1 VAKKSLHALTLF
13 LFVVF
18 CGSGPAAA
26 EEINKNFHQSFNV
39 KAGDSL
45 CLRFG
50 DGNVT
55 VVPWEKDVID
65 VSVRY
70 RADIDVAG
78 IRLGGRNDFDVEFRQ
93 TGNTVYVTAK
103 EPSSGAI
110 GFYNKKV
117 YEYVYEIHSPG
128 TVHLDLEGDD
138 GDVKIEN
145 WAAEVECRV
154 DDGDIHL
161 KNITGGRTDLRTDD
175 GDVTIDQLSGDL
187 TITMDDGD
195 VTLTACDLG
204 SCRVDGEDGEVRVR
218 QSKGS
223 FDITVD
229 DGNVIMERIEARG
242 LHISAAEGD
251 IDVDLLTGPTPL
263 DAELKTEDGDI
274 EIDLEK
280 GFSVSFHISADDPD
294 NVRLDMTGIE
304 SFKEDRYG
312 KSGSINGGTGRMR
325 IRTDEGDVTIKEK
338 S

>member
-1 VAKKSLHALTLF
+1 MARKSLYALTLSFF
-13 LFVVF
+13 LFF
-18 CGSGPAAA
+18 CGLGLVAA

-39 KAGDSL
+39 KEGDSL

-50 DGNVT
+50 DGDVT
-55 VVPWEKDVID
+55 IAPWEKDVID

-93 TGNTVYVTAK
+93 SGNTVYVTAK

-138 GDVKIEN
+138 GDVTIEN
-145 WAAEVECRV
+145 WGAEVECRV

-161 KNITGGRTDLRTDD
+161 KNIAGGRTDVRTDD
-175 GDVTIDQLSGDL
+175 GDVTIDKLSGNL
-187 TITMDDGD
+187 TIALDDGNI
-195 VTLTACDLG
+195 TLTACDLE
-204 SCRVDGEDGEVRVR
+204 SCRVDGEDGEVTVR

-251 IDVDLLTGPTPL
+251 IEVDLLSGPAL
-263 DAELKTEDGDI
+263 DAEFKTEDGDI

-280 GFSVSFHISADDPD
+280 GFSVSFHVSADETD
-294 NVRLDMTGIE
+294 NIRLDMIGTE
-304 SFKEDRYG
+304 NYKEDRYS
-312 KSGSINGGTGRMR
+312 KSGSINGGNGRLR
-325 IRTDEGDVTIKEK
+325 VRTDEGDVTIREK
-338 S
+338 P

>member
-1 VAKKSLHALTLF
+1 MAKKSLCALTLSFF
-13 LFVVF
+13 LFF
-18 CGSGPAAA
+18 CGLGLAGA
-26 EEINKNFHQSFNV
+26 EEINKNFHQNFNV
-39 KAGDSL
+39 KEGDSL

-50 DGNVT
+50 DGDVT
-55 VVPWEKDVID
+55 IVPWEKDVID

-78 IRLGGRNDFDVEFRQ
+78 IRLGGRDDFDVEFRQ
-93 TGNTVYVTAK
+93 SGNTVYITAK

-117 YEYVYEIHSPG
+117 YEYVYEIHSPA
-128 TVHLDLEGDD
+128 TVRLNLEGDD
-138 GDVKIEN
+138 GDVTIEN
-145 WAAEVECRV
+145 WGAEIECRA

-161 KNITGGRTDLRTDD
+161 KNIAGGKTDLRTDD
-175 GDVTIDQLSGDL
+175 GDVTIDQLSGNL
-187 TITMDDGD
+187 TITLDDGD
-195 VTLTACDLG
+195 ITMTACDLE
-204 SCRVDGEDGEVRVR
+204 SCRVDGEDGEVKVR

-229 DGNVIMERIEARG
+229 DGHVIMERIEARG
-242 LHISAAEGD
+242 LHVSSAEGD
-251 IDVDLLTGPTPL
+251 IEVDLLAGPAL

-312 KSGSINGGTGRMR
+312 KSGSINGGTGRLR
-325 IRTDEGDVTIKEK
+325 IRTDDGDVTIREK
-338 S
+338 R

>member
-1 VAKKSLHALTLF
+1 MARKSLCALTLSFF
-13 LFVVF
+13 LFF
-18 CGSGPAAA
+18 CGLGLAAA

-39 KAGDSL
+39 KGGDSL

-50 DGNVT
+50 DGDVT

-93 TGNTVYVTAK
+93 SGNTVYVTAK

-128 TVHLDLEGDD
+128 TVRLDLEGDD
-138 GDVKIEN
+138 GDVMIEN
-145 WAAEVECRV
+145 WRAEVECRV

-161 KNITGGRTDLRTDD
+161 KNIAGGRTDVRTDD
-175 GDVTIDQLSGDL
+175 GDVTIDTLSGDL
-187 TITMDDGD
+187 TITIDDGD
-195 VTLTACDLG
+195 VILTACDLG
-204 SCRVDGEDGEVRVR
+204 SCRVDGEDGEVKIR

-242 LHISAAEGD
+242 LHISAAEGN
-251 IDVDLLTGPTPL
+251 IEVDLLAGPAL

-274 EIDLEK
+274 EINLEK
-280 GFSVSFHISADDPD
+280 GFSVSFHVSADDTD
-294 NVRLDMTGIE
+294 NIRLDLTGIE

-325 IRTDEGDVTIKEK
+325 VRTDDGDVTIRGK

>member
-1 VAKKSLHALTLF
+1 MTRKSLCALTLSFF
-13 LFVVF
+13 LFF
-18 CGSGPAAA
+18 CGLGRVAA

-39 KAGDSL
+39 KGGDSL

-50 DGNVT
+50 DGDVT

-78 IRLGGRNDFDVEFRQ
+78 IRLGGRDDFDVEFRQ
-93 TGNTVYVTAK
+93 SGNTVYVTAK

-138 GDVKIEN
+138 GDVTIEN
-145 WAAEVECRV
+145 WGAEVECRA

-161 KNITGGRTDLRTDD
+161 KNISGSRTDVRTDD
-175 GDVTIDQLSGDL
+175 GNVTIDGLTGNL
-187 TITMDDGD
+187 TIALDDGD
-195 VTLTACDLG
+195 ITLISCDLE

-223 FDITVD
+223 FNITVD
-229 DGNVIMERIEARG
+229 DGNVIMEKIEARG

-251 IDVDLLTGPTPL
+251 IEVDLLAGPTL

-274 EIDLEK
+274 EIGLEK

-294 NVRLDMTGIE
+294 NIRLDMTGIE

-312 KSGSINGGTGRMR
+312 KSGSINGGTGRLR
-325 IRTDEGDVTIKEK
+325 IRTDDGDVTIKEK

>member
-1 VAKKSLHALTLF
+1 MTRKSIYVLTLF
-13 LFVVF
+13 FFLFF
-18 CGSGPAAA
+18 SGSGLAAA
-26 EEINKNFHQSFNV
+26 EEINKNFHQSFDV
-39 KAGDSL
+39 KEGDSL

-50 DGNVT
+50 DGDVT
-55 VVPWEKDVID
+55 IVPWEKNVID

-78 IRLGGRNDFDVEFRQ
+78 IRLGGRDDFDVEFRQ
-93 TGNTVYVTAK
+93 SGNTVYVTAK

-128 TVHLDLEGDD
+128 AVHLDLEGDD
-138 GDVKIEN
+138 GDVTIEN
-145 WAAEVECRV
+145 WAAEVECRA

-161 KNITGGRTDLRTDD
+161 KNISGSRTDVRTDD
-175 GDVTIDQLSGDL
+175 GDVTIDQLSGNL
-187 TITMDDGD
+187 TITLDDGD
-195 VTLTACDLG
+195 ITLTACDLE
-204 SCRVDGEDGEVRVR
+204 SCRVDGEDGEVRIR

-229 DGNVIMERIEARG
+229 DGSVIMERIEARG

-251 IDVDLLTGPTPL
+251 IEVDLLAGPTL
-263 DAELKTEDGDI
+263 DADLKTEDGDI

-280 GFSVSFHISADDPD
+280 GFSISFQISADDPD
-294 NVRLDMTGIE
+294 NIRLDMTGIE

-312 KSGSINGGTGRMR
+312 KSGSVNGGTGRLR
-325 IRTDEGDVTIKEK
+325 VRTDEGDVTIREK

>member
-1 VAKKSLHALTLF
+1 MARKSLCALTLSFF
-13 LFVVF
+13 LFF
-18 CGSGPAAA
+18 CGLGLAAA

-39 KAGDSL
+39 KGGDSL

-50 DGNVT
+50 DGDVT

-93 TGNTVYVTAK
+93 SGNTVYVTAK

-128 TVHLDLEGDD
+128 TVRLDLEGDD
-138 GDVKIEN
+138 GDVMIEN
-145 WAAEVECRV
+145 WRAEVECRV

-161 KNITGGRTDLRTDD
+161 KNIAGGRTDVRTDD
-175 GDVTIDQLSGDL
+175 GDVTIDTLSGEL
-187 TITMDDGD
+187 TITIDDGD
-195 VTLTACDLG
+195 VILTACDLG
-204 SCRVDGEDGEVRVR
+204 SCRVDGEDGEVKIR

-242 LHISAAEGD
+242 LHISAAEGN
-251 IDVDLLTGPTPL
+251 IEVDLLAGPAL

-274 EIDLEK
+274 EINLEK
-280 GFSVSFHISADDPD
+280 GFSVSFHVSADDTD
-294 NVRLDMTGIE
+294 NIRLDLTGIE

-325 IRTDEGDVTIKEK
+325 VRTDDGDVTIRGK

>member
-1 VAKKSLHALTLF
+1 MARKSLCALTLSFF
-13 LFVVF
+13 LFF
-18 CGSGPAAA
+18 CGLGLVAA

-39 KAGDSL
+39 KEGDSL

-50 DGNVT
+50 DGDVT

-93 TGNTVYVTAK
+93 SGNTVYVTAK

-128 TVHLDLEGDD
+128 TVRLDLEGDD
-138 GDVKIEN
+138 GDVMIEN
-145 WAAEVECRV
+145 WRAEVECRV

-161 KNITGGRTDLRTDD
+161 KNIAGGRTDVRTDD
-175 GDVTIDQLSGDL
+175 GDVTIDTLSGEL
-187 TITMDDGD
+187 TITIDDGD
-195 VTLTACDLG
+195 VILTACDLG
-204 SCRVDGEDGEVRVR
+204 SCRVDGEDGEVKIR

-242 LHISAAEGD
+242 LHISAAEGN
-251 IDVDLLTGPTPL
+251 IEVDLLAGPAL

-274 EIDLEK
+274 EINLEK
-280 GFSVSFHISADDPD
+280 GFSVSFHVSADDTD
-294 NVRLDMTGIE
+294 NIRLDLTGIE

-325 IRTDEGDVTIKEK
+325 VRTDDGDVTIRGK